1 MLSPYALFR
10 PFLWVAVAAFI
21 TGFSAFLL
29 LGGGASA
36 SVGHRLI
43 DQPVK
48 SVVFEVPAPDA
59 SLRKA

>member
-1 MLSPYALFR
+1 MLSPYAIFR
-10 PFLWVAVAAFI
+10 PFLWVAVLAFV

-36 SVGHRLI
+36 NVGARLSQ
-43 DQPVK
+43 QPVK
-48 SVVFEVPAPDA
+48 SVVFELPAPDA